1 MKYLKKFETLLSF
14 KDPNVVNHPLLSFS
28 IELEKILKILKNADN
43 YDGSNVRKYFDSD
56 GQITDI
62 KISYKD
68 KPGRTLFSFKINLYD
83 LLGERATMVINHRIY
98 THRLMINN
106 YNKNSEYLFN
116 FIIDNFNDNNFD
128 TKINDTKN
136 WAILIFPISE
146 INNVVEKLQDI
157 DAFFSAKKYNIS

>member
-43 YDGSNVRKYFDSD
+43 YDGSKVRKYFDND

-68 KPGRTLFSFKINLYD
+68 KPGRTLFSFKINIYD
-83 LLGERATMVINHRIY
+83 FLGERALTMVINHRIY
-98 THRLMINN
+98 TNN
-106 YNKNSEYLFN
+106 YNKNSEYLFD
-116 FIIDNFNDNNFD
+116 FIMDNFNDDNFD

-157 DAFFSAKKYNIS
+157 DAFFSAIKYNL